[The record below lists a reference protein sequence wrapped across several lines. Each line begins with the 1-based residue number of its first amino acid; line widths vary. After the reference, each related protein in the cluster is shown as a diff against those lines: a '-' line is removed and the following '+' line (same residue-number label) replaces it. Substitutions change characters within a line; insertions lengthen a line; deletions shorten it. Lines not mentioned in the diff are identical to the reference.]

1 MNEHLTNLKL
11 AHPICVA
18 DGQCG
23 TARVRGAAFSLK
35 WSAFICCMG
44 HLWLLLACLFKPTWV
59 SAQEPV
65 KIWEFSPYEV
75 EVWYSFSANLH
86 ASQAAQQVWLAAV
99 KADLQRTFQATWQV
113 TMKPLPQELSGMVSR
128 EFNSFTLDSLR
139 AGELVLVVT
148 NQHSAT
154 KTLRT
159 FEAAIETLTEIACTA
174 SIKQQLESSTANL
187 QLTEETPQSKQLAS
201 LISKCVVDADGAASI
216 EQKLK
221 SATIAA
227 ALIPRWS
234 LSQVAE
240 VARPLTTSLPWQS
253 DSLFRK
259 LDKIFFLSISADGD
273 ETELHVRELDCPMQY
288 LGPAM
293 SDRSI
298 NWPYSARLA
307 TSTLSRAFAPV
318 ARVEDADS
326 KTAVLRLRAGG
337 LIVDK
342 RNPALVTIGDV
353 MQPIVRRDDRNGT
366 PTLLEPLSWT
376 FAAITASDGIKM
388 EANVYTY
395 SGGPGL
401 QGRKNRR
408 TQRMLLKV
416 RPVTQQTDIELLVR
430 DNGQPQSG
438 CFVYR
443 RDLLTDEFE
452 LLGRTDWRGRLTVP
466 VPYDLGGFLPEA
478 VRYQRQVAK
487 REAEAQKLKEA
498 SETES
503 DERAEI
509 DQIDDKANGPNADSV
524 ADSVADVDVDFDAPS
539 AKETHSS
546 AAVGDS
552 AVIPLHAPLTQI
564 YIKNGD
570 TVLAKLPMVP
580 GLKDIE
586 TAQLPDD
593 TRRLKAEAFIRGFQ
607 GEILDLIGLRN
618 LLAARIQLHLKN
630 GKAEQAKATLAE
642 LRQLKNYNEMS
653 DQLVQIQRRM
663 LDENAGPIS
672 MSSKNRI
679 DRMFQTTR
687 DMLQKYLQ
695 DNLLSDSEKAVSG
708 L

>member
-1 MNEHLTNLKL
+1 MKQHLPKLKPAGLMAL
-11 AHPICVA
+11 AS
-18 DGQCG
+18 G
-23 TARVRGAAFSLK
+23 
-35 WSAFICCMG
+35 
-44 HLWLLLACLFKPTWV
+44 LLAALIWPMRV
-59 SAQEPV
+59 DAQEPV

-75 EVWYSFSANLH
+75 EVWYSFAADVH
-86 ASQAAQQVWLAAV
+86 ISQTAQEIWLADMQ
-99 KADLQRTFQATWQV
+99 ADVERTFQATWRV
-113 TMKPLPQELSGMVSR
+113 KMKPLPLELSGVVLRDFSS
-128 EFNSFTLDSLR
+128 FNLDSLR
-139 AGELVLVVT
+139 ASEVVLVVA
-148 NQHSAT
+148 NQHPSAR
-154 KTLRT
+154 TLRT
-159 FEAAIETLTEIACTA
+159 FEAAVESLTEIACTA
-174 SIKQQLESSTANL
+174 SVKQQLQASIASLHLADDA
-187 QLTEETPQSKQLAS
+187 PQSKQLDS
-201 LISKCVVDADGAASI
+201 LLSKCAVDASGAASI

-221 SATIAA
+221 SATVAA

-240 VARPLTTSLPWQS
+240 VARPLATPLPWQS
-253 DSLFRK
+253 DSVFRE
-259 LDKIFFLSISADGD
+259 LDKLFFMSIRAHGD
-273 ETELHVRELDCPMQY
+273 ETEIQVRELDCPMQH

-293 SDRSI
+293 SERTA

-307 TSTLSRAFAPV
+307 TSTLARAFAPV
-318 ARVEDADS
+318 ARVEDAES

-342 RNPALVTIGDV
+342 LNPASVAIGDV
-353 MQPIVRRDDRNGT
+353 MQPIVRRDDRNGI
-366 PTLLEPLSWT
+366 PALLEPLAWT
-376 FAAITASDGIKM
+376 FAAITASDGVKM

-430 DNGQPQSG
+430 DDGRPQSG

-452 LLGRTDWRGRLTVP
+452 LLGRTDWRGRFTVP
-466 VPYDLGGFLPEA
+466 IPYDLGGILPEA
-478 VRYQRQVAK
+478 VRYQRMLAK
-487 REAEAQKLKEA
+487 READAERLKAA
-498 SETES
+498 SISES
-503 DERAEI
+503 D
-509 DQIDDKANGPNADSV
+509 ANGEVSQNDGDGNSPEAL
-524 ADSVADVDVDFDAPS
+524 AGDATPQDDPAS
-539 AKETHSS
+539 QMAS
-546 AAVGDS
+546 DS

-580 GLKDIE
+580 GLREIE

-593 TRRLKAEAFIRGFQ
+593 TRRLQAEAFVRGFQ

-630 GKAEQAKATLAE
+630 GKVEQAKATLAE

-653 DQLVQIQRRM
+653 DQLNQIQRRM
-663 LDENAGPIS
+663 LAENAGPVS
-672 MSSKNRI
+672 LSSKNRI
-679 DRMFQTTR
+679 DRMFQSTR

>member
-1 MNEHLTNLKL
+1 MKEHLTNSKL

-18 DGQCG
+18 DSQCG
-23 TARVRGAAFSLK
+23 TARVREAIFSLK
-35 WSAFICCMG
+35 LGAFICCLEQ
-44 HLWLLLACLFKPTWV
+44 LWLLLACLFAPTCV
-59 SAQEPV
+59 GAQEPV

-86 ASQAAQQVWLAAV
+86 ASQAAQQAWLAAV
-99 KADLQRTFQATWQV
+99 KADLERTFQATWHV
-113 TMKPLPQELSGMVSR
+113 TMKPLPQELSGAVSR

-139 AGELVLVVT
+139 AGELVLVVA
-148 NQHSAT
+148 NQHAAT
-154 KTLRT
+154 KSLRT
-159 FEAAIETLTEIACTA
+159 FEAGIETLTEIACTA
-174 SIKQQLESSTANL
+174 SIKQQLESSTADL
-187 QLTEETPQSKQLAS
+187 QLPAEAPQSKQLAS

-221 SATIAA
+221 AATIAA
-227 ALIPRWS
+227 ALVPRWS
-234 LSQVAE
+234 LSQVTE

-259 LDKIFFLSISADGD
+259 LDKLFFLSISADGD
-273 ETELHVRELDCPMQY
+273 ETEIHVRELDCPMQH

-298 NWPYSARLA
+298 SWPYSARLA
-307 TSTLSRAFAPV
+307 TATLARAFAPV

-342 RNPALVTIGDV
+342 RNPALVAIGDV

-376 FAAITASDGIKM
+376 FAAVTASDGIKM

-452 LLGRTDWRGRLTVP
+452 LLGRTDWRGRFTVP

-498 SETES
+498 SEPES
-503 DERAEI
+503 DERAEVVR
-509 DQIDDKANGPNADSV
+509 IDDQANGQNAD
-524 ADSVADVDVDFDAPS
+524 ADAPS
-539 AKETHSS
+539 AKAIYSS

-570 TVLAKLPMVP
+570 TVLAKLPLVP

-618 LLAARIQLHLKN
+618 LLAARIQLHLKS
-630 GKAEQAKATLAE
+630 GKVEQAKATLAE
-642 LRQLKNYNEMS
+642 LRQLKNYNEMTT
-653 DQLVQIQRRM
+653 QLDQIQRRM

-695 DNLLSDSEKAVSG
+695 DNLLSDSEKAVGG